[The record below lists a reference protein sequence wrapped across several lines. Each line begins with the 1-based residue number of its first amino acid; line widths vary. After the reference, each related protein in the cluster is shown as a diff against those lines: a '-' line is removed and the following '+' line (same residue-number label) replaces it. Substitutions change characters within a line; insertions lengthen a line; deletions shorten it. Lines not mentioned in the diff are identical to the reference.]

1 MNDLF
6 KNMPSYETI
15 LVIMAIPLFLILIFL
30 LIWCVIKKRT
40 ITALLPFFLL
50 PIIMVAYPAIKSV
63 KVGNIVIDN
72 TSQVEKLT
80 GIVSDNP
87 GDTVAVTKLK
97 NAVVQLKNTKGV
109 EQSGNA
115 LLAIANAQIAIGRYD
130 SASLYLNKAEKVA
143 PGMERID
150 SSRRVLVRRIKLK

>member
-40 ITALLPFFLL
+40 ITTLLPFFLL

-80 GIVSDNP
+80 GIVSNNP
-87 GDTVAVTKLK
+87 GDTVAVAKLK

>member
-80 GIVSDNP
+80 GIVSNNP
-87 GDTVAVTKLK
+87 GDTVAVAKLK

>member
-6 KNMPSYETI
+6 KNMPSYEMI

-30 LIWCVIKKRT
+30 LIWCVIKKRA

-80 GIVSDNP
+80 GIVSNNP
-87 GDTVAVTKLK
+87 GDTVAVAKLK

-130 SASLYLNKAEKVA
+130 SASLYLRKAEKVA